1 MIPFFTR
8 LAFAFRTFF
17 AILFRDR
24 IPDDVAAALGAV
36 RPSAQQ
42 SQPGPPAV
50 VNTEA
55 TATQMLAVLQR
66 DGRLIDFLME
76 DITPYADAQ
85 IGVAVRNVHAGCR
98 QALERYLTLAPVFH
112 GEEGAPVTIEPG
124 RDPATVKLIGNVAGQ
139 PPFSGVL
146 RHRGWLVSR
155 IELPALPRTGQLVV
169 APAEVEVA

>member
-1 MIPFFTR
+1 RYNSSTPGTVSTEPVARTTAFRRQFGGPTTRGPRRAFCARWGGSGRPALEITRTCHEAPAADDQARARDTMTAFFTR
-8 LAFAFRTFF
+8 LTFAFRTFF

-66 DGRLIDFLME
+66 DGR
-76 DITPYADAQ
+76 
-85 IGVAVRNVHAGCR
+85 
-98 QALERYLTLAPVFH
+98 
-112 GEEGAPVTIEPG
+112 
-124 RDPATVKLIGNVAGQ
+124 
-139 PPFSGVL
+139 
-146 RHRGWLVSR
+146 
-155 IELPALPRTGQLVV
+155 
-169 APAEVEVA
+169 

>member
-1 MIPFFTR
+1 MTPFFTR
-8 LAFAFRTFF
+8 LTFAFRTFF

-42 SQPGPPAV
+42 SQPGQPAG

-55 TATQMLAVLQR
+55 TATQVLAVLQR

-98 QALERYLTLAPVFH
+98 QALQRYLTLAPVFH
-112 GEEGAPVTIEPG
+112 GEEGARVTIEAG

-155 IELPALPRTGQLVV
+155 IELPALPRTGQFVV